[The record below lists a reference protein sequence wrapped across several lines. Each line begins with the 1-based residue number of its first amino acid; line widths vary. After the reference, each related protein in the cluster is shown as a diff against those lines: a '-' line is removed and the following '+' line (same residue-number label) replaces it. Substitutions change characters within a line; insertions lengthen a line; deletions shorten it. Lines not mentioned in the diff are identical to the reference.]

1 MNRLFLTVLSV
12 ALVSGCASDVLS
24 LGNSPNAKV
33 RVEGTVTDP
42 DGTPLKDVRVSLV
55 VLNVSPTYDS
65 DVTGDKGR
73 YAVAATV
80 LGAAFLVRLVQLL
93 VRRDNR
99 SARAAFMASNYY
111 LLLLFAAM
119 VADIA
124 LAAVV

>member
-55 VLNVSPTYDS
+55 VLNVSPAYDS

-80 LGAAFLVRLVQLL
+80 AEYECDDLRLV
-93 VRRDNR
+93 VE
-99 SARAAFMASNYY
+99 
-111 LLLLFAAM
+111 
-119 VADIA
+119 ADGHQATYGIGA
-124 LAAVV
+124 CR